1 MSSSRKKYFLLFLG
15 VVLGGMSGAVGR
27 VWAQAVYLNQ
37 SSPASQVLGG
47 QSVIYNLVYGNT
59 AVPVTTMDT
68 FEADTVGNMP
78 LGWVTYGG
86 TTGTV
91 MSATVTSG
99 INGPT
104 AAGNQAVYAVFNY
117 GCTPYCGRMDY
128 TAPGPVTDGFIQA
141 DLYFPNT
148 GNAVGLMWR
157 NDVNDNQYQMT
168 VVQGTNNNIN
178 LVAQDN
184 SPYQILTTTSAVINT
199 GQWYTV
205 KLAVSGVGPVTLTG
219 YVNGGLVSTASTTI
233 ALGPGYSGVQVQG
246 NSMVIFD
253 NVQIIQSPDANSVKL
268 MDTLPTG
275 LAYITSTGSPV
286 LSGQLATWNLG
297 NVVAG
302 SSATIQLVTTANN
315 CNTTFINSPLLT
327 VGAPSSAVTAGPVT
341 VQALCSPTP
350 TPPAPGNKPYV
361 YSNPSS
367 GPTVQ
372 FVYNMADSG
381 KADIRIWNASG
392 VLAASLEDV
401 KPSGIQQSTLNI
413 QAFAPGHYFYQID
426 LKYDSGQEDRSPT
439 QVLAVQK

>member
-1 MSSSRKKYFLLFLG
+1 MSFALTANRGDAHRNSRMSRSVRRDSGLWLAL
-15 VVLGGMSGAVGR
+15 VVLVNTA
-27 VWAQAVYLNQ
+27 
-37 SSPASQVLGG
+37 SSAATTLSS
-47 QSVIYNLVYGNT
+47 QSVELLY
-59 AVPVTTMDT
+59 
-68 FEADTVGNMP
+68 TVSP
-78 LGWVTYGG
+78 
-86 TTGTV
+86 
-91 MSATVTSG
+91 SALAFGSETIDVASAAQSMTVTNIG
-99 INGPT
+99 T
-104 AAGNQAVYAVFNY
+104 AMLPITSITLA
-117 GCTPYCGRMDY
+117 
-128 TAPGPVTDGFIQA
+128 
-141 DLYFPNT
+141 
-148 GNAVGLMWR
+148 
-157 NDVNDNQYQMT
+157 
-168 VVQGTNNNIN
+168 GTNPGQFTQTNTCGTS
-178 LVAQDN
+178 VAVAGTCTI
-184 SPYQILTTTSAVINT
+184 SVVFKPYSIGSKTAILRIDAGSA
-199 GQWYTV
+199 
-205 KLAVSGVGPVTLTG
+205 
-219 YVNGGLVSTASTTI
+219 
-233 ALGPGYSGVQVQG
+233 
-246 NSMVIFD
+246 
-253 NVQIIQSPDANSVKL
+253 PDANSVKL